1 MLCLSLAAAAAAA
14 APAVGRRMRRLLE
27 MLLFLLGAEAQDFSQ
42 FLPEFSPGLV
52 ASEERFVEGAK
63 RFFVVATTSPTAG
76 RKSSGKR
83 DGCKKIPQARGEK
96 DVESERQKPRGPWET
111 MGKRFAVF
119 LVKRAGAKGTERN
132 DLSVKKATQMPVT
145 FLLTNRPD
153 IYELIF
159 DLSPL
164 KPARINWKI
173 ARANEG
179 MMERNARAIK
189 TEQLERIKK

>member
-1 MLCLSLAAAAAAA
+1 M
-14 APAVGRRMRRLLE
+14 
-27 MLLFLLGAEAQDFSQ
+27 
-42 FLPEFSPGLV
+42 
-52 ASEERFVEGAK
+52 
-63 RFFVVATTSPTAG
+63 
-76 RKSSGKR
+76 
-83 DGCKKIPQARGEK
+83 
-96 DVESERQKPRGPWET
+96 ESERQKPRGPWET

-173 ARANEG
+173 VNLSGPCLISTCNFLFFCPVQEEG
-179 MMERNARAIK
+179 RGRTFQLLTFLPTGSATREYLFRLIGNPVRHTDRKIK
-189 TEQLERIKK
+189 RKFFPSLTPPPTLQKL